1 MLIRKEKVQYDWLI
15 IASYFS
21 LILIGSLA
29 IYAVT
34 FPQNIDKT
42 IFDLS
47 APISRH
53 LLFLVIALSLF
64 SICLLVDWK
73 VWHNFSYIIYAFS
86 IALLILVLLIG
97 SEIKGAKAW
106 IEFGGFSIQ
115 PSELAKLGTAL
126 ALSSFLSFHK
136 TNLKYR
142 NYQLIAIGIIAL
154 PMFFILMQPDAGSAI
169 TFLAFF
175 IVLYIEGLNTFYY
188 VLAFLFLTVFI
199 LSFLFPFYYILF
211 GLLFIALCMVW
222 FYKKNFSYN
231 ISLLVVSLCV
241 SILLEY
247 LFPLMYYSVGFT
259 AIVLFIMLI
268 FVWKERNERI
278 SINAVILIA
287 ILSFFSFATME
298 VFKSLEPH
306 QQERIKV
313 WLKPSECDPRGSLYN
328 VLQSKVAIGS
338 GGLVGKGFL
347 EGNMTKFKYVPEQST
362 DFIFST
368 IGEEQGFIGCVLVI
382 GIFILLIYRTLSIS
396 ASAPH
401 KFISYYA
408 SCIAG
413 LLIIHMSINIGMTIG
428 LFPII
433 GIPLPF
439 ISKGG
444 TALISFSM
452 MLGILLRMQTHA
464 K

>member
-154 PMFFILMQPDAGSAI
+154 PMF
-169 TFLAFF
+169 
-175 IVLYIEGLNTFYY
+175 LY
-188 VLAFLFLTVFI
+188 
-199 LSFLFPFYYILF
+199 
-211 GLLFIALCMVW
+211 
-222 FYKKNFSYN
+222 
-231 ISLLVVSLCV
+231 
-241 SILLEY
+241 
-247 LFPLMYYSVGFT
+247 
-259 AIVLFIMLI
+259 
-268 FVWKERNERI
+268 
-278 SINAVILIA
+278 
-287 ILSFFSFATME
+287 
-298 VFKSLEPH
+298 
-306 QQERIKV
+306 
-313 WLKPSECDPRGSLYN
+313 
-328 VLQSKVAIGS
+328 
-338 GGLVGKGFL
+338 
-347 EGNMTKFKYVPEQST
+347 
-362 DFIFST
+362 
-368 IGEEQGFIGCVLVI
+368 
-382 GIFILLIYRTLSIS
+382 
-396 ASAPH
+396 
-401 KFISYYA
+401 
-408 SCIAG
+408 
-413 LLIIHMSINIGMTIG
+413 
-428 LFPII
+428 
-433 GIPLPF
+433 
-439 ISKGG
+439 
-444 TALISFSM
+444 
-452 MLGILLRMQTHA
+452 
-464 K
+464 